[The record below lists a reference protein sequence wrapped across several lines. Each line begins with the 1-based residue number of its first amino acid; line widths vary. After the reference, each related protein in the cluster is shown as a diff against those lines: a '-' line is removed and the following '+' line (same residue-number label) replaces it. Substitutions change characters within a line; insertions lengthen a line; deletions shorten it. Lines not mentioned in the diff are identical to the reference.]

1 MPPNTGVLCFQT
13 DARKS
18 FRISATGVVLEVAAN
33 LKVVKKLKLVG
44 SPFKV
49 FKNTAF
55 IKDMFTSALEV
66 AKFEGAALRTVSGV
80 RGQVKRALQ
89 ADDGTFRATFED
101 KLLRSDLV
109 LLKAWVPVPLPTLY
123 NPVSNL
129 LAPHGRGWLRM
140 RTGAEA
146 QRRAERRVQETN
158 SSRERRLLTH
168 TPTSR
173 REQVRAEL
181 GAAPRVNAD
190 SLYKPIERAPR
201 RFNKLAVPK
210 ALQAALPYKS
220 KPKLDA
226 PSAAKKP
233 RKGSLKALRAVVAEP
248 EERAAAKLMQQVHTM
263 YNERERKR
271 KRSMEARR
279 GASRRTACPGRAS
292 DMPWTRPVGAPRRA
306 RQEGGA
312 RGGREGGGHQAGAQE
327 AVREAGPRGEEAL
340 ARRGGRRCGRLSG
353 GASVFYRRGP
363 GRGPAVTICRF
374 SFLCGFIHWHVMRCC
389 QRTGYFEL
397 CDWIE
402 GNTVSWLMC
411 SRTDHTH

>member
-1 MPPNTGVLCFQT
+1 VRQVPCELPRNFEPRFPLVLGGLLSGEERLGLVSMRVKKHRWHKKVLKSQDPLTFSVGWRRFQSLPLYYVQDPNLRLRHIKYTPEHMHCLAAFHGPQVPPNTGVLCFQT

-140 RTGAEA
+140 RTGAE
-146 QRRAERRVQETN
+146 
-158 SSRERRLLTH
+158 
-168 TPTSR
+168 
-173 REQVRAEL
+173 VRAEL

-271 KRSMEARR
+271 KRSME
-279 GASRRTACPGRAS
+279 
-292 DMPWTRPVGAPRRA
+292 VRRA
-306 RQEGGA
+306 AHAKKAAREEGEKAAATKQVRKKRYVKQGLEEKKRSRGGA
-312 RGGREGGGHQAGAQE
+312 GGDA
-327 AVREAGPRGEEAL
+327 
-340 ARRGGRRCGRLSG
+340 
-353 GASVFYRRGP
+353 
-363 GRGPAVTICRF
+363 
-374 SFLCGFIHWHVMRCC
+374 
-389 QRTGYFEL
+389 
-397 CDWIE
+397 D
-402 GNTVSWLMC
+402 
-411 SRTDHTH
+411 D

>member
-1 MPPNTGVLCFQT
+1 PPNTGVLCFQT

-109 LLKAWVPVPLPTLY
+109 LLKAWVPT
-123 NPVSNL
+123 S
-129 LAPHGRGWLRM
+129 
-140 RTGAEA
+140 
-146 QRRAERRVQETN
+146 

-271 KRSMEARR
+271 KRSME
-279 GASRRTACPGRAS
+279 
-292 DMPWTRPVGAPRRA
+292 
-306 RQEGGA
+306 
-312 RGGREGGGHQAGAQE
+312 
-327 AVREAGPRGEEAL
+327 
-340 ARRGGRRCGRLSG
+340 
-353 GASVFYRRGP
+353 
-363 GRGPAVTICRF
+363 
-374 SFLCGFIHWHVMRCC
+374 
-389 QRTGYFEL
+389 
-397 CDWIE
+397 
-402 GNTVSWLMC
+402 
-411 SRTDHTH
+411 